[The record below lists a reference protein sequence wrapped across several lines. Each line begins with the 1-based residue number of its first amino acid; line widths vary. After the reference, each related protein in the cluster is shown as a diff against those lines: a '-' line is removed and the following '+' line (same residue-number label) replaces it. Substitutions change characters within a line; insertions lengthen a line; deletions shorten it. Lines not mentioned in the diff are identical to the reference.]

1 MTANYQHEK
10 VFPSVKAEIY
20 PWPFDGDLRPSN
32 TALLVI
38 DMQHDFC
45 SKGGFIDR
53 LGLPVSGTRAVIPTV
68 ARVLEAMRAG
78 GFHVIHTREGHR
90 RDSADVPANKAWRLA
105 RAGVPIGRDPGP
117 CGMVL
122 TRGEPGWEIV
132 PELAPLPGEPVVDKP
147 GKGAFYATD
156 LDMILRTR
164 GIRNLAIA
172 GVTTDVCVHTTLRE
186 ANDRGYECLLLE
198 DCCAAINPASHA
210 MSVWQVRVGA
220 IFGVVAKSTD
230 LLEALK

>member
-1 MTANYQHEK
+1 MIMDIQKQYPQI
-10 VFPSVKAEIY
+10 SAELY
-20 PWPFDGDLRPSN
+20 AWPFDADLRPAN

-45 SKGGFIDR
+45 SPGGFIDR
-53 LGLPVSGTRAVIPTV
+53 LGLPTAGTRAIIPAV
-68 ARVLEAMRAG
+68 RQVLLAMRRA
-78 GFHVIHTREGHR
+78 GFHIIHTREGHR
-90 RDSADVPANKAWRLA
+90 RDLADVPANKAWRLA
-105 RAGVPIGRDPGP
+105 RAGVPIGANPGP

-132 PELAPLPGEPVVDKP
+132 PELAPLADEPVIDKP

-156 LDMILRTR
+156 MELVLRTR
-164 GIRNLAIA
+164 GIRNLVIT

-186 ANDRGYECLLLE
+186 ANDRGFECLLLE

-210 MSVWQVRVGA
+210 MAVWQVRVGA
-220 IFGVVAKSTD
+220 IFGVVTQSAE
-230 LLEALK
+230 LLRVIA